1 MVDAVEGSAEQTSVG
16 QLSVSAEKRESSGR
30 PCTVV
35 TLAGRVDET
44 ERDELR
50 QALHSA
56 ARRGPAFVLID
67 LSAVPSIDVT
77 GVRELVRVRSV
88 MSGLGRVVALV
99 APRPDVAE
107 FLEACG
113 TNQLMPVYPTVA
125 AAMAG

>member
-1 MVDAVEGSAEQTSVG
+1 MADAVEGGTGQATVG
-16 QLSVSAEKRESSGR
+16 QLSVAAEKRESSGR

-35 TLAGRVDET
+35 SLTGRVDET
-44 ERDELR
+44 ERDQLR
-50 QALHSA
+50 KALHSA

-77 GVRELVRVRSV
+77 GVRELVRVRAV

-99 APRPDVAE
+99 SPSPGVAQ
-107 FLEACG
+107 FLESCG
-113 TNQLMPVYPTVA
+113 ANQLMPVYPDVA